1 MPIVW
6 LTSGPIILR
15 GIIGK
20 VWTAVDDMDICNFE
34 IKIIYID

>member
-6 LTSGPIILR
+6 LTSGPFILR

-20 VWTAVDDMDICNFE
+20 VWMAVDDMDICNLE
-34 IKIIYID
+34 KKIIYID

>member
-6 LTSGPIILR
+6 LTSSSFILR
-15 GIIGK
+15 EIIGK
-20 VWTAVDDMDICNFE
+20 VGTAVDDMDICNLE